1 MLTVESSTT
10 LQFVV
15 ASVATLVIRSLVV
28 NLSLQQE
35 KKFQLKD
42 RLILVSPTL
51 VVQTLSAPLWEN
63 EPSVDADQIISA
75 NHQIVTQNVL
85 WMLVMYR
92 FFVSCTFCYPCF
104 SYITLLELHRLSAYQ
119 SLRSTKMPRPMQWW
133 SLCSVCNLPSGEP
146 CSCMCV
152 PTRSYWRSV
161 L

>member
-85 WMLVMYR
+85 
-92 FFVSCTFCYPCF
+92 
-104 SYITLLELHRLSAYQ
+104 
-119 SLRSTKMPRPMQWW
+119 
-133 SLCSVCNLPSGEP
+133 
-146 CSCMCV
+146 
-152 PTRSYWRSV
+152 
-161 L
+161 